1 MILYLQICRLVSY
14 GSLILI
20 ICIFKPMV
28 IILEN
33 QVECFEGKSQSNRE
47 INQRPKKKKRK
58 YLDLSKTAYE
68 FELFFI
74 FAK

>member
-1 MILYLQICRLVSY
+1 
-14 GSLILI
+14 
-20 ICIFKPMV
+20 MV
-28 IILEN
+28 INLEN

-47 INQRPKKKKRK
+47 IKQRPKEKKK